1 MKKDA
6 RKRQGFTLI
15 ELLVVIAIIGILAA
29 MLLPVLGKAKAK
41 ANRIKCVNNL
51 GQFGKAFIG
60 FAGDNNGRLPWQLT
74 PRGRHSHFDKF
85 YVETTA
91 AIFSAPAVKSEIQTA
106 KALHSPC
113 DPTRQAAND
122 QLQANWKN
130 INIKLNGSR
139 AHTDALSYVLIKG
152 ADTGRPST
160 VLAATRNLT
169 GLALNNSQWAG
180 ADEDPV
186 LDSAMA
192 GLMKS
197 QGQLV
202 MGDGSASQASNADLG
217 KAGKRTIAHMKSSGG
232 VTRGEANPMIIH
244 EGLTLLDYAKISN
257 YAYMNVTKPPKIKE
271 YYIYSQSFSD
281 DKHAIYINENANHVV
296 VGIRGS
302 ANPQIGAAFSQGLAN
317 VKQSQANLAQQLAT
331 LQGVAES
338 LRTTSFKVDTSGLIM
353 QLVANATTKAGSQN
367 IVQGLIGNTQFEM
380 QQVAGGFSGM
390 FNSFTSAFTNNK
402 QFQQG
407 MSDWIG
413 NKDLLDPDSKKF
425 YGSSR
430 YNESRRKLASL
441 IKSHGEGFTYTL
453 TGHSLGGRI
462 SFDLVRDPRVG
473 NKAQIDKAYGF
484 NPGIIS
490 NPDLTWSPIKVPIQI
505 PNIQW
510 VKKEVQ
516 MPYPEMGWYQKTF
529 KYPNG
534 FTWSGKI
541 KYGTRLQW
549 VWGPTGNWLWK
560 GTGEYFDFPVN
571 ISFTPS
577 TYTLPKIKKPGIT
590 VRHYKGNSQM
600 DLHRMTGDIASEY
613 GLSAAYGGGL
623 KGWMGVGASNF
634 GHIAHPYPAPSGMSM
649 LQQHKIGNLIDAIE
663 NRLDGQEPPVNT
675 TLHNN

>member
-6 RKRQGFTLI
+6 GKRQGFTLI

-60 FAGDNNGRLPWQLT
+60 FAGDNSGRLPWQLT
-74 PRGRHSHFDKF
+74 PRGRHGHFDKF

-113 DPTRQAAND
+113 DPTRQAANH

-130 INIKLNGSR
+130 INIKLNGSK

-217 KAGKRTIAHMKSSGG
+217 KAGKRTISHMKSSGG

-257 YAYMNVTKPPKIKE
+257 YTYMNVTKPPKIKE

-281 DKHAIYINENANHVV
+281 DKHAIYINDNANHVV

-302 ANPQIGAAFSQGLAN
+302 ANPVAGAKAAINQGMADLSTQYTDLQDIVEAIKNMNFNVDLGSGSLAS
-317 VKQSQANLAQQLAT
+317 KANRLY
-331 LQGVAES
+331 
-338 LRTTSFKVDTSGLIM
+338 
-353 QLVANATTKAGSQN
+353 NAIKTTK
-367 IVQGLIGNTQFEM
+367 FEI
-380 QQVAGGFSGM
+380 QQVSTAFAPTFST
-390 FNSFTSAFTNNK
+390 FKSAFANNK

-413 NKDLLDPDSKKF
+413 NIDLLDPDSKKF

-441 IKSHGEGFTYTL
+441 IKTHGEGFTYTL

-462 SFDLVRDPRVG
+462 SFDLVKDPRVG

-490 NPDLTWSPIKVPIQI
+490 NPDLTWNTITVPYSE
-505 PNIQW
+505 PSIQW
-510 VKKEVQ
+510 KKIELGTWG
-516 MPYPEMGWYQKTF
+516 PEMGWYQKTIT
-529 KYPNG
+529 YPNG
-534 FTWSGKI
+534 FTWGGSI
-541 KYGTRLQW
+541 KWATKKQW
-549 VWGPTGNWLWK
+549 VWGPTGNMKWF
-560 GTGEYFDFPVN
+560 GTGVYEDFPSG
-571 ISFTPS
+571 ITWTPK
-577 TYTLPKIKKPGIT
+577 TYTLSRIKYPWMKI
-590 VRHYKGNSQM
+590 RHYKGNSHM
-600 DLHRMTGDIASEY
+600 EMHRMTGDIASEY
-613 GLSAAYGGGL
+613 GVGKANGGYLS
-623 KGWMGVGASNF
+623 GWMGEGAYNF
-634 GHIAHPYPAPSGMSM
+634 GHIAHPYPAPNNMGM
-649 LQQHKIGNLIDAIE
+649 LEQHKIGNLIDAIE